1 MADLQT
7 LFPQVNIDQMGYL
20 GGMMQGDMFNIA
32 KQNNQINQQGNQ
44 AEQQRLAE
52 MHPLDMA
59 YKQAQIGYQTALGRQ
74 ANASANKSIWELEQ
88 NQRLQEPAY
97 KAALAKFLQDTNES
111 EVKQAHAELEKQ
123 LMSPDPQVR
132 AKAQQLYKGTGD
144 MLKMYEQ
151 QAEQRKTQFGVAS
164 ITAQSREAVA
174 KARQGVGDFWSN
186 LVKNTK
192 GDPTK
197 MRSGLIAEATR
208 LQQSDPEAAAMYLAQ
223 AKSLEGQQ
231 DAALAGNQPSYVL
244 GPDGRPVLNDNAIR
258 PKAATPGVAPAAG
271 PQTKKPTTPQ
281 EAQQAGWKLMV
292 DKNGN
297 RAYVGPNKEIMEVK

>member
-7 LFPQVNIDQMGYL
+7 IFPNTDGLGYL
-20 GGMMQGDMFNIA
+20 SGMMKGDMFNIA

-59 YKQAQIGYQTALGRQ
+59 YKQAQTGYQTALGSQ
-74 ANASANKSIWELEQ
+74 ANASADKSIWELEQ

-151 QAEQRKTQFGVAS
+151 QAEQRKTQYGVAS
-164 ITAQSREAVA
+164 INAQSREAVA

-223 AKSLEGQQ
+223 AKALEEQQ
-231 DAALAGNQPSYVL
+231 DAALAGTQPSYVL
-244 GPDGRPVLNDNAIR
+244 GPDGRPVLNDNAVR
-258 PKAATPGVAPAAG
+258 PKAATPGVTSPTQQ
-271 PQTKKPTTPQ
+271 PKKPTTPQ